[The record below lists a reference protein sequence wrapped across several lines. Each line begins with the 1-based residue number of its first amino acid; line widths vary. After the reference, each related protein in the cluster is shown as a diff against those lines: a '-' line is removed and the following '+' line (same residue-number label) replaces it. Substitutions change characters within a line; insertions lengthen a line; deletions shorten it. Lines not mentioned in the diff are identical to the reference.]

1 MKEPH
6 RSSLRRD
13 FHIFLEPGFLVTL
26 VLVGAI
32 AAATV
37 AVLVA
42 STERYGIPLSGYWR

>member
-13 FHIFLEPGFLVTL
+13 FRIVLEPGFIVAL
-26 VLVGAI
+26 VLVGAL

-37 AVLVA
+37 ALLVA
-42 STERYGIPLSGYWR
+42 STEKYGIPLSGYWR